1 MYIIFYLVVIIS
13 FRLVYCEW
21 IQISQSSQS
30 SDKVE
35 INQSP
40 VKSNGRQT
48 HFDYSKYKDFFS
60 VIEPDI
66 DFDKDVET
74 SNKNI
79 SEFID
84 SHNRL
89 NKNDFPVK
97 YTNSSIV
104 FKHPFDHPKDNGL
117 ANMSVFSGPST
128 SQSKPIITP
137 VTTNQ
142 PIVELD
148 KHSESIFVNEKSPV
162 KLESNRNLKD
172 DADRPNTNQMK
183 IVLKRTEFKPFSFDG
198 VFKFFANIQQS
209 ISLKPSA
216 GIQNKISF
224 LENFKNN
231 LLNNIG

>member
-1 MYIIFYLVVIIS
+1 MCIIFYLVIVIS

-21 IQISQSSQS
+21 IQISQSSQG
-30 SDKVE
+30 SDKVK
-35 INQSP
+35 INESP
-40 VKSNGRQT
+40 VKSNGRHTQ
-48 HFDYSKYKDFFS
+48 FDYSKYKDFFS

-79 SEFID
+79 SEIID
-84 SHNRL
+84 SHYSL

-97 YTNSSIV
+97 YRNSSIV
-104 FKHPFDHPKDNGL
+104 FEHPFDHPKDNGL
-117 ANMSVFSGPST
+117 ANFSVFSGPRA
-128 SQSKPIITP
+128 SQSKPIITSAK
-137 VTTNQ
+137 TNK
-142 PIVELD
+142 PINDLD
-148 KHSESIFVNEKSPV
+148 KQSESIFANEKSPE

-172 DADRPNTNQMK
+172 DTNRPNTSQMK

-198 VFKFFANIQQS
+198 IFKFFANIQQS